1 MLRRKQERTKRAL
14 NRHESNMSALL
25 DRKATLDNIVSKKQ
39 YSDTIVY
46 KSMQD
51 KQKFV
56 ADKIGKLTVCIANT
70 KNNLT
75 NR

>member
-1 MLRRKQERTKRAL
+1 MHRRKQERTKRAL
-14 NRHESNMSALL
+14 NRHECNMSALV

-51 KQKFV
+51 KQKV
-56 ADKIGKLTVCIANT
+56 VDDKISKLTVCIANT

-75 NR
+75 SR